1 MSLSE
6 NLSIVGSLDYSLLE
20 NLIVQRCQE
29 INALGTILKVN
40 DEVLVHK
47 HSDFFT
53 FQYVSETCSTSFSRR
68 FPGRLNSSW
77 PHQHF
82 IHTYSSLTFL
92 LFLPW
97 QPSPTLQLLAPLS
110 LSLSLSL
117 SLYLS
122 LSPSPSLLSSPFPFY
137 IFSLSFF
144 SLLHYLLFTVL
155 CSNGISYSF

>member
-1 MSLSE
+1 MS
-6 NLSIVGSLDYSLLE
+6 N
-20 NLIVQRCQE
+20 
-29 INALGTILKVN
+29 
-40 DEVLVHK
+40 
-47 HSDFFT
+47 FFT
-53 FQYVSETCSTSFSRR
+53 LLHRQSSSHLYPSLHQRVLFCFLSPPKYHRLFIHWSSFSLMCCILYCR
-68 FPGRLNSSW
+68 P
-77 PHQHF
+77 
-82 IHTYSSLTFL
+82 ISLTFL

>member
-1 MSLSE
+1 MFSLRSYQEQAVYSLTGGQIPVSLSE

-29 INALGTILKVN
+29 INALRTILKVN

-47 HSDFFT
+47 HSDFFI

-92 LFLPW
+92 LF
-97 QPSPTLQLLAPLS
+97 
-110 LSLSLSL
+110 
-117 SLYLS
+117 
-122 LSPSPSLLSSPFPFY
+122 F
-137 IFSLSFF
+137 FSLSIKVF
-144 SLLHYLLFTVL
+144 SGIILQTTCLQLF
-155 CSNGISYSF
+155 S